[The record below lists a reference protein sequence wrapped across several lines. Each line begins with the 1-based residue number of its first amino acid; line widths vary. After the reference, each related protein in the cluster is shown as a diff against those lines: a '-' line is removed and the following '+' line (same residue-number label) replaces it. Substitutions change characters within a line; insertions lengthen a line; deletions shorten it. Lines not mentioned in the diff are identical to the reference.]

1 MKSHVI
7 LSIYSSFHYT
17 AISFG
22 FFVKFLELLFADF
35 GPYTL
40 DFSLSGRYMIA
51 AGRKGHMALMDM
63 KNMDLIKELQVL

>member
-1 MKSHVI
+1 MFI
-7 LSIYSSFHYT
+7 FNFFSSHYT
-17 AISFG
+17 FISFG
-22 FFVKFLELLFADF
+22 IFVKLVGVFLFADF
-35 GPYTL
+35 GPYTV